1 MQKSIYLSH
10 ILTIRKFNICVPNVH
25 FEKTMKT
32 TWSVQRLAIVLVWC
46 VLLSVVLSGCIYVGS
61 DSSRVNL
68 NEETASKII
77 PGKTTRQEV
86 VTLLGQPDEVSGNR
100 KQFTY
105 VRKYEVALMPAGGLG
120 SGKQSNSADRYLLK
134 VEFDEKD
141 IVSRRDFIAPYEL
154 HDKPLHGVPPYTSP
168 HF

>member
-1 MQKSIYLSH
+1 M
-10 ILTIRKFNICVPNVH
+10 
-25 FEKTMKT
+25 
-32 TWSVQRLAIVLVWC
+32 
-46 VLLSVVLSGCIYVGS
+46 
-61 DSSRVNL
+61 
-68 NEETASKII
+68 
-77 PGKTTRQEV
+77 
-86 VTLLGQPDEVSGNR
+86 LGQPDEVSGNG

-105 VRKYEVALMPAGGLG
+105 VRKYEVALMSAGGLG
-120 SGKQSNSADRYLLK
+120 SGKQSNPADRYLLK